1 MSGSLPC
8 FSHISASR
16 DVGQLRTTLSA
27 FLHRSINT
35 LMSSN
40 LMTLTH
46 QRAPAGRDRPGQ
58 TAGGVQ
64 GTEEVVISGGGGA
77 AAPTAHDRYKQGA
90 GSPRV
95 WDQSADTLPVLATG
109 GGYLVRM
116 ESASRRTFRL
126 DGDTT
131 RSSAGTLEM
140 KVVTAI
146 MMKRVSPIVIIYSVF
161 EDV

>member
-1 MSGSLPC
+1 
-8 FSHISASR
+8 
-16 DVGQLRTTLSA
+16 
-27 FLHRSINT
+27 
-35 LMSSN
+35 
-40 LMTLTH
+40 
-46 QRAPAGRDRPGQ
+46 
-58 TAGGVQ
+58 
-64 GTEEVVISGGGGA
+64 
-77 AAPTAHDRYKQGA
+77 
-90 GSPRV
+90 
-95 WDQSADTLPVLATG
+95 
-109 GGYLVRM
+109 M